1 MMDRSPEK
9 MRIAIRY
16 SLYLPR
22 YYLPP
27 AVSSYLPDFGK
38 KETWHVSCLFAEG
51 TPEAHV
57 TEPVQKLQ
65 TILIVDDEPSV
76 RVLFRSALKA
86 LPVRILDSDNGLDA
100 MNLIEEEKPDLVI
113 TDYAMPHWDGLEVC
127 HQIRKR
133 SDLQHIKI
141 VLITGQATPPFLL
154 EAVNH
159 GIVNA
164 ALPKPV
170 NIDELQQLAKR
181 LLARDRV

>member
-1 MMDRSPEK
+1 MEARVSE
-9 MRIAIRY
+9 
-16 SLYLPR
+16 
-22 YYLPP
+22 P
-27 AVSSYLPDFGK
+27 ARKS
-38 KETWHVSCLFAEG
+38 
-51 TPEAHV
+51 
-57 TEPVQKLQ
+57 Q
-65 TILIVDDEPSV
+65 TILIVDDEPSI
-76 RVLFRSALKA
+76 RLLFRSALQA
-86 LPVRILDSDNGLDA
+86 LPARILEADNGLEA
-100 MNLIEEEKPDLVI
+100 MSLIEQEKPDLVV
-113 TDYAMPHWDGLEVC
+113 TDYAMPDWDGLEVC

-133 SDLQHIKI
+133 PDLQHIKI